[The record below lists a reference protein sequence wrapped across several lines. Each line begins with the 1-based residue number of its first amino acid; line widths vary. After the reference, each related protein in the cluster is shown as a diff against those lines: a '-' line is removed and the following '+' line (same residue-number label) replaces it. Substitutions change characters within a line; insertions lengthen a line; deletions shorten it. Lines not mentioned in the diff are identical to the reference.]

1 MISNY
6 FLVEEL
12 DTEMPHCQMLH
23 SNLAVAWNLNGG
35 NSLTVELIA
44 NIDVTDYVAFG
55 FSKKGASKMVCII
68 NYRFL
73 TTETKLKALYIFRC
87 FFTTS
92 SVKLFVVTVQIFVY
106 KFLFT
111 IVFFGKNKKTRT
123 KTFTF

>member
-1 MISNY
+1 
-6 FLVEEL
+6 
-12 DTEMPHCQMLH
+12 MPHCQMLH

-73 TTETKLKALYIFRC
+73 TTETNWKALYLH
-87 FFTTS
+87 TDE
-92 SVKLFVVTVQIFVY
+92 
-106 KFLFT
+106 
-111 IVFFGKNKKTRT
+111 KN
-123 KTFTF
+123 